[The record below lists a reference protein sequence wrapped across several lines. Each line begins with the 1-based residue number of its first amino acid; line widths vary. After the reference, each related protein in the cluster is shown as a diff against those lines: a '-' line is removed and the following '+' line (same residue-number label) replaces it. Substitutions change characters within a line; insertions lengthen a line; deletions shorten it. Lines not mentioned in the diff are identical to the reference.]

1 MSDILT
7 RLELATRRTHD
18 PDMAEAV
25 EYIKGLLSR
34 IAEME
39 AERAADLAVV
49 LHNTG
54 EDIDCV
60 SRRAWA
66 SLADLDW
73 RDRMGR

>member
-1 MSDILT
+1 MTDILT
-7 RLELATRRTHD
+7 RLRLATRRTHD
-18 PDMAEAV
+18 PDMAEAIGHI
-25 EYIKGLLSR
+25 ERLQAR

-54 EDIDCV
+54 ADIDCV
-60 SRRAWA
+60 SRRTWA